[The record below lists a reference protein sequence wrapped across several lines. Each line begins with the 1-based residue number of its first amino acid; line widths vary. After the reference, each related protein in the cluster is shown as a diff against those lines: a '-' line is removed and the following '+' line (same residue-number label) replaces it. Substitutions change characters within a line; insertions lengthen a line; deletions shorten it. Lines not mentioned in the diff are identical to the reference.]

1 MSNKKRKDMNEQ
13 YPRKKRRP
21 RIKLLDAPPITSIQ
35 DLIEIGHSVK
45 FYKNLDSI
53 MLWRI
58 TPYLEELNN
67 LIGMKALK
75 ESVFCQ
81 ILYYLQGLHS
91 RNTTNEYLHTM
102 LYGPP
107 GSGKTSV
114 AKIIG
119 KIYQGLGILS
129 KSGTFRIAYRD
140 DFVAGYLGQTAIKT
154 SKLLESCL
162 GGVLFIDEVYAL
174 APRDKDKDS
183 FSKEALDTLTAFL
196 SEHKNDFCCI
206 AAGYERGIEE
216 CFFAMNQGLK
226 RRFPWVHKI
235 EKYSP
240 SELAQIFF
248 KMVKEANWE
257 TSMDHEIVTKALKDN
272 KKYFKHA
279 GGDVETFLSKC
290 KMVHAK
296 RIIGLDKIHKF
307 VLTSEDLHNGIELVK
322 KHSKIK
328 EESKPPMGLY
338 M

>member
-1 MSNKKRKDMNEQ
+1 MNKKRKDMNEQ
-13 YPRKKRRP
+13 SRTKKRRQ
-21 RIKLLDAPPITSIQ
+21 RIKLLQAPPITSIQ
-35 DLIEIGHSVK
+35 DLIEIGHSVR

-58 TPYLEELNN
+58 TPYLEELNS

-81 ILYYLQGLHS
+81 ILYYIQGLHT
-91 RNTTNEYLHTM
+91 RNTSEEYLHTM

-119 KIYQGLGILS
+119 KIYQGLGVLS
-129 KSGTFRIAYRD
+129 SSGTFRIAYRD
-140 DFVAGYLGQTAIKT
+140 DFIAGYLGQTAIKT
-154 SKLLESCL
+154 TKLLKSCI

-174 APRDKDKDS
+174 APRDKDRDS

-206 AAGYERGIEE
+206 AAGYEQDIEE
-216 CFFAMNQGLK
+216 CFFGMNQGLK

-235 EKYSP
+235 DEYSP
-240 SELAQIFF
+240 LELSQIFF
-248 KMVKEANWE
+248 KMVREANWE
-257 TSMDHEIVTKALKDN
+257 ICMDESSVALVIKSN

-279 GGDVETFLSKC
+279 GGDIETFLSKC
-290 KMVHAK
+290 KMMHAK
-296 RIIGLDKIHKF
+296 RIIGLDKEHKF
-307 VLTSEDLHNGIELVK
+307 VLTSEDINNGIELVK
-322 KHSKIK
+322 KHKKIV
-328 EESKPPMGLY
+328 ELKPVPEGLY